1 MSCYFQ
7 IKSGVSNIPLLLNYD
22 DCITVIEFNLYE
34 CHCALD
40 REVVSAASVHVSF
53 YHGQSCV
60 NYLNTANLIDSE
72 DNTHKEKCTLGVQ
85 TLHFLVN
92 INGDIRK
99 IAR

>member
-22 DCITVIEFNLYE
+22 NCITVIEFNLSV

-40 REVVSAASVHVSF
+40 RQVASAASVHVNF

-60 NYLNTANLIDSE
+60 NNLNTANLLDSE
-72 DNTHKEKCTLGVQ
+72 DKTHKEKRTLGVQ
-85 TLHFLVN
+85 TLHLLVN

-99 IAR
+99 ITS